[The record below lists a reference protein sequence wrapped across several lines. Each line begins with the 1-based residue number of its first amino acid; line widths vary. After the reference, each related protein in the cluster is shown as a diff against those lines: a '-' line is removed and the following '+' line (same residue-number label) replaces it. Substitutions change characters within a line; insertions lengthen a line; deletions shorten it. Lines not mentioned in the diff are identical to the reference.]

1 MGEIWSKKWEEGRG
15 GINCVLG
22 RHVHARCLTRGCL
35 AMQIMRTPDGE
46 WLLYSCACCA
56 TDQYDVSSGCRGCH
70 KGQCGPAPCSRP
82 SALPPLPAGNVTLWR
97 RERPKMLFDPHGR
110 PTHLFVSWSPQ
121 TSAGYLDMHLTTEC
135 ALGRTRRIRGTSRAT
150 EAGRSRGRSRWSPR
164 SCGPS

>member
-1 MGEIWSKKWEEGRG
+1 M
-15 GINCVLG
+15 LD
-22 RHVHARCLTRGCL
+22 RHVHPRCLTRDCL

-97 RERPKMLFDPHGR
+97 RERPKMLFDRHGR
-110 PTHLFVSWSPQ
+110 PTHLFVSQ
-121 TSAGYLDMHLTTEC
+121 HVRRRALGYTHLT
-135 ALGRTRRIRGTSRAT
+135 S
-150 EAGRSRGRSRWSPR
+150 
-164 SCGPS
+164 